1 MRLDHMLKATQNC
14 GIAQLDE
21 LMKAFWQQYANG
33 NVTDQDAEILQTA
46 IDHRRTALKNLVY
59 KPKPMPLLSPPPRSP
74 RSKERIHRR
83 RRVAQCGAMPPAI
96 ACNFTTGEAAA
107 LTIIL
112 AEIKRCG
119 CCQMYVGQIA
129 NMAGVCAR
137 TVQRALRT
145 AEALGLIQVTIRK
158 QRMAPN
164 LPNKIT
170 LVCTTLNQW
179 ISRSGA
185 LKGRVTILADLQL
198 QTRKQ
203 SVQTMKTPNDHIV
216 LTTAMLKKASDNC
229 HFLLPVAASGT
240 IL

>member
-1 MRLDHMLKATQNC
+1 MLKATQNSSV
-14 GIAQLDE
+14 AQLDA

-33 NVTDQDAEILQTA
+33 NVTDHEAEIIQTA
-46 IDHRRTALKNLVY
+46 INDRRTALKNLAY
-59 KPKPMPLLSPPPRSP
+59 KPNPMTLFPPPPRSP

-170 LVCTTLNQW
+170 LVCSILKQW
-179 ISRSGA
+179 IAKSGA
-185 LKGRVTILADLQL
+185 LKGRATNVAVLNYKNENKQVQQPNFERLKGSSDERAAGRNHLPDLPL
-198 QTRKQ
+198 
-203 SVQTMKTPNDHIV
+203 
-216 LTTAMLKKASDNC
+216 
-229 HFLLPVAASGT
+229 ASGT
-240 IL
+240 ILYG

>member
-1 MRLDHMLKATQNC
+1 MLKATQNSSV
-14 GIAQLDE
+14 AQLDA

-170 LVCTTLNQW
+170 LVCTTLKQW
-179 ISRSGA
+179 VSRSGA
-185 LKGRVTILADLQL
+185 LKGRATIFGGFQL

-203 SVQTMKTPNDHIV
+203 TVQLLKTPND
-216 LTTAMLKKASDNC
+216 LTVFTRTGRKEAYDKGQ
-229 HFLLPVAASGT
+229 FLLPVAASGT

>member
-1 MRLDHMLKATQNC
+1 MLKATQNSSV
-14 GIAQLDE
+14 AQLDA

-59 KPKPMPLLSPPPRSP
+59 KPKPMTLFPPPPRSP

-170 LVCTTLNQW
+170 LVCSTLKQW
-179 ISRSGA
+179 IAKSGA
-185 LKGRVTILADLQL
+185 LKGRATGMSHFLITNKNNQ
-198 QTRKQ
+198 
-203 SVQTMKTPNDHIV
+203 VQQPNFES
-216 LTTAMLKKASDNC
+216 LKKSSDKEGGGNT
-229 HFLLPVAASGT
+229 HLPDLPLASGT
-240 IL
+240 ILYG

>member
-1 MRLDHMLKATQNC
+1 MLFDHMLKATQNSSV
-14 GIAQLDE
+14 AQLDA
-21 LMKAFWQQYANG
+21 LMKVFWHDYSNG
-33 NVTDQDAEILQTA
+33 LYGDQEAEIIQTA
-46 IDHRRTALKNLVY
+46 INDRRTALKNLVY
-59 KPKPMPLLSPPPRSP
+59 KPKPMPLLPPPPRSP

-112 AEIKRCG
+112 TEIKRTG

-145 AEALGLIQVTIRK
+145 AEAVGLIQVTIRK

-170 LVCTTLNQW
+170 LVCPALKQW
-179 ISRSGA
+179 IAKSGA
-185 LKGRVTILADLQL
+185 LKGRVTGMSHLQIQDINKQVQQPNFERLKGSSDERAAGRNHLPDLPL
-198 QTRKQ
+198 
-203 SVQTMKTPNDHIV
+203 
-216 LTTAMLKKASDNC
+216 
-229 HFLLPVAASGT
+229 ASGT
-240 IL
+240 ILYG